1 MILSEVCLGA
11 GCCSAEHISTT
22 VPRELGDRHVSVNF
36 RATPPIM
43 GYNAIRQSQGPV
55 ALFFEFFCNRLLQ
68 SRELI
73 IIRYVDISSGKDYL
87 NRPIITDSL
96 SKFFITSPKFTE
108 PIFYFSRPPQASV
121 VIGLNQDV
129 YSEVNLNFIRDQ
141 KIQLSRRFAGG
152 GAVFVD
158 PGNLTYVFIDNDD
171 GSNYGDFKRYAQ
183 PVISTLKKLGVDAK
197 MTGRNDLT
205 VDGKKVSG
213 MSALKIGDRFLC
225 GGTLMVDVDLA
236 KAAKALT
243 PPKVKLQSKGIKSV
257 HSRVTN
263 IRQYFDPK
271 YKNITFE
278 ELEKRI
284 LLTVFRVTDIRDVP
298 TYTMTDD
305 DWKDVLKIADQAY
318 AGDDF
323 VMGTKPND
331 DYFRSRHFDGV
342 GTVEISFSVKNDVVT
357 HAKIYGDFNNPN
369 GDLAAIEN
377 HITNVPF
384 AKDSLEEA
392 FRISNL
398 EANIGKVTPPDMADL
413 MLKEKYDLK

>member
-1 MILSEVCLGA
+1 M
-11 GCCSAEHISTT
+11 
-22 VPRELGDRHVSVNF
+22 
-36 RATPPIM
+36 
-43 GYNAIRQSQGPV
+43 
-55 ALFFEFFCNRLLQ
+55 
-68 SRELI
+68 
-73 IIRYVDISSGKDYL
+73 

-129 YSEVNLNFIRDQ
+129 YSEVNLNFIRNQ
-141 KIQLSRRFAGG
+141 QIQLSRRFAGG

-171 GSNYGDFKRYAQ
+171 GSNYGDFTRYAQ
-183 PVISTLKKLGVDAK
+183 PVMSTLKKLGVDAK
-197 MTGRNDLT
+197 MKGRNDLT
-205 VDGKKVSG
+205 VDGKKFSG
-213 MSALKIGDRFLC
+213 MSALKIGNRFLC

-236 KAAKALT
+236 AAAKALT
-243 PPKVKLQSKGIKSV
+243 PPKAKLQSKGIKSV

-271 YKNITFE
+271 YQNITFE

-284 LLTVFRVTDIRDVP
+284 FLTVFRVADIRDVP

-305 DWKDVLKIADQAY
+305 DWKDVLKIADEAY
-318 AGDDF
+318 TGGDF
-323 VMGTKPND
+323 VMGEKPND
-331 DYFRSRHFDGV
+331 GYFRGRHFDGV
-342 GTVEISFSVKNDVVT
+342 GTVEISFSTKNDIVT

-392 FRISNL
+392 FSVTNL
-398 EANIGKVTPPDMADL
+398 EANIGKVAPGDMADL